1 MGCTCGAVT
10 GATVR
15 FSIMAIA
22 PQIPFEL
29 FEPEPPTLDNF
40 LMGDNAEAVAR
51 VRALATHTH
60 DEAKVDAPAIT
71 LWGGHAV
78 GKTHLLRAAS
88 SKSSRAM
95 FLSTLDAVWPGDPFM
110 DCGLLAVDDV
120 DRATEAQQAWLF
132 TAFNHVVAQGG
143 AVVTSGATPPITW
156 QVRDDLRTRLGSGIV
171 FELRAIPQ
179 DALLPLLYDYALQR
193 GIEIS
198 EEVLTYVLSHTKRDV
213 ATLCHSINGIDR
225 LSLALKRP
233 ITIPLVRAFL
243 AEEMAANVQK

>member
-1 MGCTCGAVT
+1 
-10 GATVR
+10 
-15 FSIMAIA
+15 MAIA

-29 FEPEPPTLDNF
+29 FEPEPPSLDNF
-40 LMGDNAEAVAR
+40 LVGDNAEVLGRIR
-51 VRALATHTH
+51 VLATGTR
-60 DEAKVDAPAIT
+60 DAPKIDARAIT

-78 GKTHLLRAAS
+78 GKTHLLRAAATPTALTS
-88 SKSSRAM
+88 PRGM
-95 FLSTLDAVWPGDPFM
+95 YLSISDAVWPGDPFV

-120 DRATEAQQAWLF
+120 DRATDAQQAWLF
-132 TAFNHVVAQGG
+132 TAFNHVIANGG
-143 AVVTSGATPPITW
+143 AVITAGATPPITW

-193 GIEIS
+193 GIKINED
-198 EEVLTYVLSHTKRDV
+198 VLTYVLTHTKRDV
-213 ATLCHSINGIDR
+213 ATLCYSINGIDR

-243 AEEMAANVQK
+243 AEETAVPAPK

>member
-1 MGCTCGAVT
+1 
-10 GATVR
+10 
-15 FSIMAIA
+15 MAIA

-29 FEPEPPTLDNF
+29 FEPEPPSLDNF
-40 LMGDNAEAVAR
+40 LVGDNAEVLGR
-51 VRALATHTH
+51 IRALATGTR
-60 DEAKVDAPAIT
+60 DATKIDARAIT

-78 GKTHLLRAAS
+78 GKTHLLRAAGTPTVS
-88 SKSSRAM
+88 TSLRGM
-95 FLSTLDAVWPGDPFM
+95 YLSTSDAVWPSDPFV

-120 DRATEAQQAWLF
+120 DRANDGQQAWLF

-143 AVVTSGATPPITW
+143 AVLTAGAAPPITW
-156 QVRDDLRTRLGSGIV
+156 RVRDDLRTRLGSGIV

-179 DALLPLLYDYALQR
+179 DALLPLLHDYALQR
-193 GIEIS
+193 GIQINED
-198 EEVLTYVLSHTKRDV
+198 VLTYVLSHTKRDV

-243 AEEMAANVQK
+243 AEETAVTAPK